1 MEIHESKIR
10 KIGFEARKYIKEPHG
25 YCYKASKYIV
35 EKIKNEYGL
44 TDDDIC
50 IYEALVGECGTIKH
64 YVVKLKSEF
73 LSRNYSSYTVLID
86 VTLDQYCSKNKNE
99 GHVKVSFGPKE
110 NIDKV
115 NIFNFSN
122 APYKN
127 T

>member
-1 MEIHESKIR
+1 MEIPESEIR
-10 KIGFEARKYIKEPHG
+10 KIGFEARKYIKEPLG

-35 EKIKNEYGL
+35 EKIKSEYNL
-44 TDDDIC
+44 TDDDVC
-50 IYEALVGECGTIKH
+50 IYEALVGGCGTIKH

-86 VTLDQYCSKNKNE
+86 VTLDQYSSKNKKK
-99 GHVKVSFGPKE
+99 GHVQVSFGPEE
-110 NIDKV
+110 NIGKV